1 MFYKIFKNPI
11 IQFIL
16 AVTVLLNKAVIN
28 GFPLLQAKS
37 ARIMIAASTS
47 KVLNDLE
54 GFYPFFVK
62 YSSLGLS
69 LWFTVIFQAA
79 LLIYALNEIYKI
91 HLKENKVVKFVCLI
105 FLVFLS
111 NVDYFVASIS
121 PHIFALLSLL
131 YGYLIFK
138 KKGSIALNLAVVIIS
153 MLAVPIQS
161 SIILIVGII
170 LLLIKRVKNWNLRD
184 TNTTLLIATSL
195 ISACLV
201 SILNKKYEGSYY
213 YLKNASIYETARAFD
228 RQIAIDFL
236 QEKCKEG
243 SYYLGSIN
251 VCKSKKHL
259 SYISEQKFIYNKKS
273 PLFMGECL
281 SKSRK
286 TCWQEK
292 RNQFIFLI
300 EGLKESGKYKNRLRL
315 AWLSSAI
322 KQLFYYEVKPLPN
335 FNFHRT
341 IKKHYPIDDGP
352 YQSSLQMK
360 GEIQFTLD
368 NLIEAILVVGSFLF
382 FLVQSFIKP
391 KKYLP
396 YFFTI
401 FGVLFIN
408 ALAVTFFESASP
420 HFQGRIVSIV
430 CLALIISFF
439 KSSFFS
445 QLLIKL
451 AEYLR
456 N

>member
-1 MFYKIFKNPI
+1 
-11 IQFIL
+11 
-16 AVTVLLNKAVIN
+16 
-28 GFPLLQAKS
+28 
-37 ARIMIAASTS
+37 
-47 KVLNDLE
+47 
-54 GFYPFFVK
+54 
-62 YSSLGLS
+62 
-69 LWFTVIFQAA
+69 
-79 LLIYALNEIYKI
+79 
-91 HLKENKVVKFVCLI
+91 
-105 FLVFLS
+105 
-111 NVDYFVASIS
+111 
-121 PHIFALLSLL
+121 
-131 YGYLIFK
+131 
-138 KKGSIALNLAVVIIS
+138 
-153 MLAVPIQS
+153 
-161 SIILIVGII
+161 
-170 LLLIKRVKNWNLRD
+170 
-184 TNTTLLIATSL
+184 
-195 ISACLV
+195 
-201 SILNKKYEGSYY
+201 
-213 YLKNASIYETARAFD
+213 
-228 RQIAIDFL
+228 
-236 QEKCKEG
+236 
-243 SYYLGSIN
+243 
-251 VCKSKKHL
+251 
-259 SYISEQKFIYNKKS
+259 
-273 PLFMGECL
+273 MGGCL

-335 FNFHRT
+335 LNFQRT

-408 ALAVTFFESASP
+408 ALTVTFFESASP

-430 CLALIISFF
+430 CLALIIAFF

-445 QLLIKL
+445 QVLIKL
-451 AEYLR
+451 PEYLR